1 MDQFMSAKIIDG
13 KAIAENLLQDLKKEI
28 DVRSKKGIRNPS
40 LAVVLI
46 GSNPASSIY
55 VKNKRL
61 ACEKIGVKSIA
72 YDLPNET
79 SEKELLTLIE
89 TLNNDTSIDGI
100 LVQSPLP
107 SHINND
113 VIFENIS
120 PLKDVDGFH
129 PKNIGLLAIKRP
141 QLRSCTPYGVMKLI
155 KATQLAIQGL
165 DAIVVGSS
173 NHVGR
178 PMALEL
184 LLGGC
189 TVTICNRYTQKLQQK
204 IELADIVVAAAGIP
218 DMIKGS
224 WIKPGAIAIDIG
236 INRLESG
243 KIIGDIEFDIA
254 KTRAGFI
261 TPVPGGVGPMTVAT
275 LMENTLLAQKP
286 VSYTH
291 LTLPTILLV

>member
-129 PKNIGLLAIKRP
+129 PKNIGLLAIKQP

-236 INRLESG
+236 INRVESG

-275 LMENTLLAQKP
+275 LMENTLLAQKLF
-286 VSYTH
+286 TQ
-291 LTLPTILLV
+291 

>member
-1 MDQFMSAKIIDG
+1 MSAKIIDG

-28 DVRSKKGIRNPS
+28 DGRSKKGIRNPS

-129 PKNIGLLAIKRP
+129 PKNIGLLAIKQP

-275 LMENTLLAQKP
+275 LMENTLLAQKL
-286 VSYTH
+286 SAQ
-291 LTLPTILLV
+291 

>member
-1 MDQFMSAKIIDG
+1 MSAKIIDG

-72 YDLPNET
+72 YDLPSET

-129 PKNIGLLAIKRP
+129 PKNIGLLAIKQP

-275 LMENTLLAQKP
+275 LMENTLLAQKL
-286 VSYTH
+286 SAQ
-291 LTLPTILLV
+291 

>member
-129 PKNIGLLAIKRP
+129 PKNIGLLAIKQP

-275 LMENTLLAQKP
+275 LMENTRLAQKL
-286 VSYTH
+286 STQ
-291 LTLPTILLV
+291 

>member
-1 MDQFMSAKIIDG
+1 MSAKIIDG
-13 KAIAENLLQDLKKEI
+13 KSVAENLLQDLKKEI
-28 DVRSKKGIRNPS
+28 GVRSKEGIRNPS
-40 LAVVLI
+40 LAVILV
-46 GSNPASSIY
+46 GSDPASSIY

-79 SEKELLTLIE
+79 SEKELIRLIE
-89 TLNNDTSIDGI
+89 TLNNDAIIDGI

-107 SHINND
+107 AHINND
-113 VIFENIS
+113 VIFETIS
-120 PLKDVDGFH
+120 PHKDVDGFH
-129 PKNIGLLAIKRP
+129 PKNIGLLAIRQP
-141 QLRSCTPYGVMKLI
+141 QLRSCTPFGVMKLI
-155 KATQLAIQGL
+155 EATELSTRGL
-165 DAIVVGSS
+165 DAIVVGAS

-184 LLGGC
+184 LLAGC
-189 TVTICNRYTQKLQQK
+189 TVTLCHRYTQHLQQK
-204 IELADIVVAAAGIP
+204 IELADIVVAAVGIP

-224 WIKPGAIAIDIG
+224 WIKPGAIVIDIG

-243 KIIGDIEFDIA
+243 KIVGDIEFDIA

-275 LMENTLLAQKP
+275 LMENTLLAQKL
-286 VSYTH
+286 STQ
-291 LTLPTILLV
+291 

>member
-1 MDQFMSAKIIDG
+1 MSAKIIDG
-13 KAIAENLLQDLKKEI
+13 KSVAENLLQDLKKEI
-28 DVRSKKGIRNPS
+28 GVRSKEGIRNPS
-40 LAVVLI
+40 LAVILV
-46 GSNPASSIY
+46 GSDPASSIY

-79 SEKELLTLIE
+79 SEKELIRLIE
-89 TLNNDTSIDGI
+89 TLNNDANIDGI

-107 SHINND
+107 AHINND
-113 VIFENIS
+113 VIFETIS
-120 PLKDVDGFH
+120 PHKDVDGFH
-129 PKNIGLLAIKRP
+129 PKNIGLLAIRQP

-155 KATQLAIQGL
+155 EATRLSTRGL
-165 DAIVVGSS
+165 DAIVVGAS

-178 PMALEL
+178 PMGLEL
-184 LLGGC
+184 LLAGC
-189 TVTICNRYTQKLQQK
+189 TVTICHRYTQHLQQK
-204 IELADIVVAAAGIP
+204 IELADIVVAAVGIP

-224 WIKPGAIAIDIG
+224 WIKPGAIVIDIG

-243 KIIGDIEFDIA
+243 KIVGDIEFDIA

-275 LMENTLLAQKP
+275 LMENTLLAQKL
-286 VSYTH
+286 SSQ
-291 LTLPTILLV
+291 

>member
-1 MDQFMSAKIIDG
+1 MSAKIIDG
-13 KAIAENLLQDLKKEI
+13 KAVAENLLQDLKKEI
-28 DVRSKKGIRNPS
+28 GMRSKEGIRNPS
-40 LAVVLI
+40 LAVILV
-46 GSNPASSIY
+46 GSDPASSIY

-129 PKNIGLLAIKRP
+129 PKNIGLLAIKQP

-275 LMENTLLAQKP
+275 LMENTLLAQKL
-286 VSYTH
+286 STQ
-291 LTLPTILLV
+291 

>member
-1 MDQFMSAKIIDG
+1 MSANIIDG
-13 KAIAENLLQDLKKEI
+13 KAVAENLLQDLKKEI

-40 LAVVLI
+40 LAVILI

-55 VKNKRL
+55 VRNKRL

-79 SEKELLTLIE
+79 SEKELLTLIQS
-89 TLNNDTSIDGI
+89 LNNDNSIDGI

-129 PKNIGLLAIKRP
+129 PKNIGLLAIKQP

-243 KIIGDIEFDIA
+243 KIIGDIEFDVA

-275 LMENTLLAQKP
+275 LMENTLLAQKL
-286 VSYTH
+286 SSQ
-291 LTLPTILLV
+291 

>member
-1 MDQFMSAKIIDG
+1 MSAKIIDG
-13 KAIAENLLQDLKKEI
+13 KAVAENLLQDLKKEI
-28 DVRSKKGIRNPS
+28 GVRSKEGIRNPS
-40 LAVVLI
+40 LAVILV
-46 GSNPASSIY
+46 GSDPASSIY

-79 SEKELLTLIE
+79 SEKELITLIE
-89 TLNNDTSIDGI
+89 MLNNDVTIDGI

-113 VIFENIS
+113 VIFETIS
-120 PLKDVDGFH
+120 PHKDVDGFH
-129 PKNIGLLAIKRP
+129 PKNIGLLAIRQP
-141 QLRSCTPYGVMKLI
+141 QLRSCTPFGVMKLI
-155 KATQLAIQGL
+155 EATELSTRGL
-165 DAIVVGSS
+165 DAIVVGAS

-184 LLGGC
+184 LLAGC
-189 TVTICNRYTQKLQQK
+189 TVTLCHRYTQHLQQK
-204 IELADIVVAAAGIP
+204 IELADIVVAAVGRP
-218 DMIKGS
+218 GMIKGS
-224 WIKPGAIAIDIG
+224 WIKPGAIVIDIG

-243 KIIGDIEFDIA
+243 KIVGDVEFDIA

-275 LMENTLLAQKP
+275 LMENTLLAQKL
-286 VSYTH
+286 SSQ
-291 LTLPTILLV
+291 

>member
-1 MDQFMSAKIIDG
+1 MSANIIDG
-13 KAIAENLLQDLKKEI
+13 KAVAENLLQDLKKEI

-40 LAVVLI
+40 LAVILI

-55 VKNKRL
+55 VRNKRL

-79 SEKELLTLIE
+79 SEKELLTLIQS
-89 TLNNDTSIDGI
+89 LNNDNSIDGI

-129 PKNIGLLAIKRP
+129 PKNIGLLAIKQP

-155 KATQLAIQGL
+155 KATQLVIQGL

-173 NHVGR
+173 IHVGR

-275 LMENTLLAQKP
+275 LMENTLLAQKL
-286 VSYTH
+286 SSQ
-291 LTLPTILLV
+291 

>member
-1 MDQFMSAKIIDG
+1 MSAKILDG
-13 KAIAENLLQDLKKEI
+13 KAVAENLLQDLKKEI
-28 DVRSKKGIRNPS
+28 DVRSKKGIRSPS

-107 SHINND
+107 AHINNE

-120 PLKDVDGFH
+120 PHKDVDGFH
-129 PKNIGLLAIKRP
+129 PKNIGLLAIKQP

-155 KATQLAIQGL
+155 EATHLPIQGL

-184 LLGGC
+184 LLAGC
-189 TVTICNRYTQKLQQK
+189 TVTMCNRYTQKLQQK

-224 WIKPGAIAIDIG
+224 WIKPGAIVIDIG

-275 LMENTLLAQKP
+275 LMENTLLAQKLF
-286 VSYTH
+286 TQ
-291 LTLPTILLV
+291 

>member
-1 MDQFMSAKIIDG
+1 MSANIIDG
-13 KAIAENLLQDLKKEI
+13 KAVAENLLQDLKKEI

-40 LAVVLI
+40 LAVILI

-55 VKNKRL
+55 VRNKRL

-79 SEKELLTLIE
+79 SEKELLTLIQS
-89 TLNNDTSIDGI
+89 LNNDNSIDGI

-275 LMENTLLAQKP
+275 LMENTLLAQKL
-286 VSYTH
+286 STQ
-291 LTLPTILLV
+291 

>member
-28 DVRSKKGIRNPS
+28 DMRSKKGIRNPS

-129 PKNIGLLAIKRP
+129 PKNIGLLAIKQP

-275 LMENTLLAQKP
+275 LMENTLLAQKLSP
-286 VSYTH
+286 Q
-291 LTLPTILLV
+291 

>member
-129 PKNIGLLAIKRP
+129 PKNIGLLAIKQP

-261 TPVPGGVGPMTVAT
+261 TPVPGGVGPMTVST
-275 LMENTLLAQKP
+275 LMENTLLAQKL
-286 VSYTH
+286 SAQ
-291 LTLPTILLV
+291 

>member
-28 DVRSKKGIRNPS
+28 DVRSKKGIRNPC

-129 PKNIGLLAIKRP
+129 PKNIGLLAIKQP

-275 LMENTLLAQKP
+275 LMENTLLAQKL
-286 VSYTH
+286 STQ
-291 LTLPTILLV
+291 

>member
-129 PKNIGLLAIKRP
+129 PKNIGLLAIKQP

-275 LMENTLLAQKP
+275 LMENTLLAQKLSP
-286 VSYTH
+286 Q
-291 LTLPTILLV
+291 

>member
-28 DVRSKKGIRNPS
+28 DLRSKKGIRNPS

-129 PKNIGLLAIKRP
+129 PKNIGLLAIKQP

-236 INRLESG
+236 INRVESG

-275 LMENTLLAQKP
+275 LMENTLLAQKL
-286 VSYTH
+286 STQ
-291 LTLPTILLV
+291 

>member
-28 DVRSKKGIRNPS
+28 DLRSKKGIRNPS

-129 PKNIGLLAIKRP
+129 PKNIGLLAIKQP

-224 WIKPGAIAIDIG
+224 WIKPGAIVIDIG

-243 KIIGDIEFDIA
+243 KIVGDIEFDIA

-275 LMENTLLAQKP
+275 LMENTLLAQKL
-286 VSYTH
+286 STQ
-291 LTLPTILLV
+291 

>member
-1 MDQFMSAKIIDG
+1 MSAKIIDG

-113 VIFENIS
+113 IIFENIS

-129 PKNIGLLAIKRP
+129 PKNIGLLAIKQP

-275 LMENTLLAQKP
+275 LMENTLLAQKL
-286 VSYTH
+286 STQ
-291 LTLPTILLV
+291 

>member
-1 MDQFMSAKIIDG
+1 MSANIIDG
-13 KAIAENLLQDLKKEI
+13 KAVAENLLQDLKKEI

-40 LAVVLI
+40 LAVILI

-55 VKNKRL
+55 VRNKRL

-89 TLNNDTSIDGI
+89 SLNNDNSIDGI

-129 PKNIGLLAIKRP
+129 PKNIGLLAIKQP

-155 KATQLAIQGL
+155 KATQLVIQGL

-275 LMENTLLAQKP
+275 LMENTLLAQKL
-286 VSYTH
+286 SSQ
-291 LTLPTILLV
+291 

>member
-1 MDQFMSAKIIDG
+1 MDQSMSAKIIDG

-129 PKNIGLLAIKRP
+129 PKNIGLLAIKQP

-275 LMENTLLAQKP
+275 LMENTLLAQKL
-286 VSYTH
+286 SAQ
-291 LTLPTILLV
+291 

>member
-1 MDQFMSAKIIDG
+1 MDQSMSAKIIDG

-129 PKNIGLLAIKRP
+129 PKNIGLLAIKQP

-275 LMENTLLAQKP
+275 LMENTLLAQKL
-286 VSYTH
+286 STQ
-291 LTLPTILLV
+291 

>member
-1 MDQFMSAKIIDG
+1 MTAKIIDG
-13 KAIAENLLQDLKKEI
+13 KSVAENLLQDLKKEI

-129 PKNIGLLAIKRP
+129 PKNIGLLAIKQP

-155 KATQLAIQGL
+155 KATQLVIQGL

-275 LMENTLLAQKP
+275 LMENTLLAQKLI
-286 VSYTH
+286 SQ
-291 LTLPTILLV
+291 

>member
-1 MDQFMSAKIIDG
+1 MSAKILDG
-13 KAIAENLLQDLKKEI
+13 KAVAENLLQDLKKEI

-40 LAVVLI
+40 LAVILI

-129 PKNIGLLAIKRP
+129 PKNIGLLAIKQP

-275 LMENTLLAQKP
+275 LMENTLLAQKL
-286 VSYTH
+286 SSQ
-291 LTLPTILLV
+291 

>member
-28 DVRSKKGIRNPS
+28 DLRSKKGIRNPS

-129 PKNIGLLAIKRP
+129 PKNIGLLAIKQP

-275 LMENTLLAQKP
+275 LMENTLLAQKL
-286 VSYTH
+286 STQ
-291 LTLPTILLV
+291 

>member
-72 YDLPNET
+72 YDLSNET

-129 PKNIGLLAIKRP
+129 PKNIGLLAIKQP

-275 LMENTLLAQKP
+275 LMENTLLAQKL
-286 VSYTH
+286 SAQ
-291 LTLPTILLV
+291 

>member
-1 MDQFMSAKIIDG
+1 MSAKIIDG

-275 LMENTLLAQKP
+275 LMENTLLAQKL
-286 VSYTH
+286 STQ
-291 LTLPTILLV
+291 